1 MFINISKSENNEN
14 YIIFLS
20 KVAILFDL
28 DPFFDVYE
36 VLKNQNILNDQDA
49 ISLEVCKEL
58 IEKLAGL
65 VKKKS
70 DRKMSVSY
78 WE

>member
-1 MFINISKSENNEN
+1 MYVNISKSENNEN

-20 KVAILFDL
+20 EVAILFDL

-49 ISLEVCKEL
+49 ISLEVYKEL

-78 WE
+78 WD

>member
-1 MFINISKSENNEN
+1 MYVNISKSENNEN

-49 ISLEVCKEL
+49 ISLEVYKEL

-65 VKKKS
+65 VKKMS

-78 WE
+78 WD

>member
-1 MFINISKSENNEN
+1 MQK
-14 YIIFLS
+14 
-20 KVAILFDL
+20 
-28 DPFFDVYE
+28 
-36 VLKNQNILNDQDA
+36 KNQNILNDQDA

-78 WE
+78 

>member
-1 MFINISKSENNEN
+1 LFINISKSENNEN
-14 YIIFLS
+14 YLTFLS
-20 KVAILFDL
+20 KVANLSDLDL

-36 VLKNQNILNDQDA
+36 VLKTQNILNDQDA
-49 ISLEVCKEL
+49 ISLEVYKEL

-78 WE
+78 